1 MTSKIPVRVAE
12 QAIQIYQKLEYYRGN
27 REFILVIS
35 NEYKYKYYISLGSDV
50 YGNIQ
55 RIDNCLDKIAE
66 ELAPT
71 KSQLEN
77 EKIQLKNA
85 EIEAQKEFTQELE
98 LVHIDKTIANK
109 GNYMTYPTVEST
121 LDHWK
126 NILNI
131 QI

>member
-1 MTSKIPVRVAE
+1 MDSNNE
-12 QAIQIYQKLEYYRGN
+12 QFEEFSRGN

-35 NEYKYKYYISLGSDV
+35 NEYKYYISLGSDV

-85 EIEAQKEFTQELE
+85 EIEAQKEFPQELE
-98 LVHIDKTIANK
+98 LQEKQK
-109 GNYMTYPTVEST
+109 R
-121 LDHWK
+121 LDE
-126 NILNI
+126 LNI
-131 QI
+131 KLNLNEKDKELFDEDIEEYRNKEKSEKER